1 MTTPAEF
8 IDHMLAQFILNDYTD
23 EQILATVTTTP
34 ATTPERLTAL
44 RGEMFGNAA

>member
-8 IDHMLAQFILNDYTD
+8 IDYVLAQFILNDYTD
-23 EQILATVTTTP
+23 DQIIATVTTTP

-44 RGEMFGNAA
+44 RGEMFGSAA